1 MKKAFLSIGIAA
13 ACIGALVILWVT
25 HPSCSARGDGED
37 LAIGMNLSTLSYW
50 TRELPFVDVA
60 RTSMPW
66 VTQND
71 RTVPGGRNPWNTDL
85 IGSIP
90 LDADGY
96 PLSLPVE
103 VPGAEAPQI
112 TATLMCSSIEGRY
125 PAGRYVCLYEGT
137 GELGFSLDAK
147 EAARSPGRIELDV
160 RPSKSGILMKIL
172 RSVRGDHVRNIRVI
186 MPGHEA
192 TYTQRPFNPLFL
204 RRLEPFRVI
213 RFMDW
218 QRTNNS
224 VFVHW
229 DQRTKPSTYTQTGP
243 RGVAIEHM
251 VDLCNT
257 LGADPWF
264 CIPHAADRDC
274 IRQFARLVKASL
286 RPERKVYLEYSNEVW
301 NTLFT
306 QHGWVAK
313 HGDASLSPAR
323 KYASFARQA
332 FAVWQEEFGADRG
345 RIVRV
350 ASGQQVRPAL
360 TQDIV
365 EALGPS
371 GMDALAT
378 SGYFGLGAQGHAD
391 LKSLGERATDHDVL
405 RNVYDNMRSREI
417 PFMERH
423 AGIAARHGIRYITYE
438 GGPSICPH
446 PPGTSPAYRKALW
459 DAQRSPELYSMY
471 REFISA
477 CRDMHMGLFMAYSF
491 VSAQETPYGSW
502 GHLGYLD
509 EPADQAPKYRALL
522 DEIRGRS
529 AARGVPPKP

>member
-1 MKKAFLSIGIAA
+1 MKKALLSIGVAA
-13 ACIGALVILWVT
+13 ACIGALVVLWVS
-25 HPSCSARGDGED
+25 HPSCSARGGQGD

-60 RTSMPW
+60 KTSMPW

-71 RTVPGGRNPWNTDL
+71 RTVPGGKNPWNTDL
-85 IGSIP
+85 LGSIP
-90 LDADGY
+90 LDEDGY

-103 VPGAEAPQI
+103 VAGAEAPQI
-112 TATLMCSSIEGRY
+112 TATLMCSAVEGRY

-137 GELGFSLDAK
+137 GELVFSLDAK

-160 RPSKSGILMKIL
+160 RPSGSGILMKIP

-192 TYTQRPFNPLFL
+192 TYAQRPFNPLFL
-204 RRLEPFRVI
+204 RRLEPFGVI

-264 CIPHAADRDC
+264 CMPHAADTDC
-274 IRQFARLVKASL
+274 VRRFARLVKGSL
-286 RPERKVYLEYSNEVW
+286 RPERTVYLEYSNEVW
-301 NTLFT
+301 NTMFA
-306 QHGWVAK
+306 QHAWVAK
-313 HGDASLSPAR
+313 NGDASLPFAR
-323 KYASFARQA
+323 KYASSARQA

-350 ASGQQVRPAL
+350 ASGQQARPAFME
-360 TQDIV
+360 DIV
-365 EALGPS
+365 DALGPS
-371 GMDALAT
+371 GPGVRGPEGPRGPGHGPRRPQERVRPHALPRDPRH
-378 SGYFGLGAQGHAD
+378 GAACQDRG
-391 LKSLGERATDHDVL
+391 
-405 RNVYDNMRSREI
+405 
-417 PFMERH
+417 P
-423 AGIAARHGIRYITYE
+423 ARHQV
-438 GGPSICPH
+438 H
-446 PPGTSPAYRKALW
+446 
-459 DAQRSPELYSMY
+459 
-471 REFISA
+471 
-477 CRDMHMGLFMAYSF
+477 
-491 VSAQETPYGSW
+491 
-502 GHLGYLD
+502 HL
-509 EPADQAPKYRALL
+509 
-522 DEIRGRS
+522 
-529 AARGVPPKP
+529 